1 MGDGNHQRD
10 ALTVPPPLLAVDGL
24 VAGYGKP
31 VVGPVSFSLG
41 RGEIVGLSG
50 ANGTGKTTLL
60 NAVIGMARIFA
71 GLVERDHA
79 VGVSL
84 LRQFPVRL
92 PEMPLLGSEFLRI
105 AGAEDG
111 GLFGRTGGDDTYAV
125 MLLSGWSIAL
135 LLAANTAHGEDL
147 SRALLQGQIYFT
159 GASELT
165 GIVATAALSRAA
177 PWESPR
183 LLLGRFFPEH
193 FAANGIANPRHEVA
207 FDMLAAVTLA
217 VAASVVGVMGAFALV
232 FVPPWIAFRFAHG
245 WRRTV
250 GWSVGLGVLAYVVAF
265 VLAIALDQPF
275 GPMLVATLLA
285 VAAAR
290 ALARTRRR

>member
-1 MGDGNHQRD
+1 MTFAAVADPLFLVPFLNGLLLSA
-10 ALTVPPPLLAVDGL
+10 ALP
-24 VAGYGKP
+24 
-31 VVGPVSFSLG
+31 
-41 RGEIVGLSG
+41 
-50 ANGTGKTTLL
+50 
-60 NAVIGMARIFA
+60 
-71 GLVERDHA
+71 A
-79 VGVSL
+79 VGVYARLRGEWLASL
-84 LRQFPVRL
+84 GIGQVAAAGIV
-92 PEMPLLGSEFLRI
+92 LGSFLGVPV
-105 AGAEDG
+105 AVGAVLAAVMG
-111 GLFGRTGGDDTYAV
+111 AMTKTLFGRTGGDDTYAV

-165 GIVATAALSRAA
+165 GIVAIGLAVALLL
-177 PWESPR
+177 PWASPR

-265 VLAIALDQPF
+265 VLAIVLDQPF
-275 GPMLVATLLA
+275 GPMLVATLLT

>member
-1 MGDGNHQRD
+1 MTFAAVADPLFLVPFLNGLLLSA
-10 ALTVPPPLLAVDGL
+10 ALP
-24 VAGYGKP
+24 
-31 VVGPVSFSLG
+31 
-41 RGEIVGLSG
+41 
-50 ANGTGKTTLL
+50 
-60 NAVIGMARIFA
+60 
-71 GLVERDHA
+71 A
-79 VGVSL
+79 VGVYARLRGEWLASL
-84 LRQFPVRL
+84 GIGQVAAAGIV
-92 PEMPLLGSEFLRI
+92 LGSFLGVPV
-105 AGAEDG
+105 AVGAVLAAVMG
-111 GLFGRTGGDDTYAV
+111 AMTKTLFGRTGGDDTYAV
-125 MLLSGWSIAL
+125 MLLSGWSTAL

-159 GASELT
+159 GAPELT
-165 GIVATAALSRAA
+165 GIVAIGLAVALLL
-177 PWESPR
+177 PWASPR

-193 FAANGIANPRHEVA
+193 FAANGIANPRHEVV

-250 GWSVGLGVLAYVVAF
+250 EWSVGLGVLAYVVAF

-285 VAAAR
+285 VAAVR

>member
-1 MGDGNHQRD
+1 VTFAAVADPLFLVPFLNGLLLSA
-10 ALTVPPPLLAVDGL
+10 ALP
-24 VAGYGKP
+24 
-31 VVGPVSFSLG
+31 
-41 RGEIVGLSG
+41 
-50 ANGTGKTTLL
+50 
-60 NAVIGMARIFA
+60 
-71 GLVERDHA
+71 A
-79 VGVSL
+79 VGVYARLRGEWLASL
-84 LRQFPVRL
+84 GIGQVAAAGIV
-92 PEMPLLGSEFLRI
+92 LGSFLGVPV
-105 AGAEDG
+105 AVGAVLAAVMG
-111 GLFGRTGGDDTYAV
+111 AMTKTLFGRTGGDDTYAV
-125 MLLSGWSIAL
+125 MLLSGWSTAL

-165 GIVATAALSRAA
+165 GIVAIGLAVALLL
-177 PWESPR
+177 PWASPR

-193 FAANGIANPRHEVA
+193 YAANGIANPRHEVV

-250 GWSVGLGVLAYVVAF
+250 EWSAGLGVLSYVVAF

-290 ALARTRRR
+290 ALAQTRRG